1 MARILDGHKKCHPV
15 WDMREVFQIAPIY
28 GYSCPHGIIC
38 QLKTLCSYKVTSFK
52 VQVITPSLS
61 ELFMLSPFYY
71 SMDDI
76 IIIGDDAIGITIFKA
91 HLMRMFKMIDL
102 GHLTYFLSL

>member
-1 MARILDGHKKCHPV
+1 MASILDGHKNCHPE
-15 WDMREVFQIAPIY
+15 WNMREVLQIAPLY
-28 GYSCPHGIIC
+28 GYSCTHGIIC

-61 ELFMLSPFYY
+61 ELFMLSPVYY

-76 IIIGDDAIGITIFKA
+76 IIIGDDAIGITISMA
-91 HLMRMFKMIDL
+91 HIMRMHKTIDQS
-102 GHLTYFLSL
+102 HLTYFISL